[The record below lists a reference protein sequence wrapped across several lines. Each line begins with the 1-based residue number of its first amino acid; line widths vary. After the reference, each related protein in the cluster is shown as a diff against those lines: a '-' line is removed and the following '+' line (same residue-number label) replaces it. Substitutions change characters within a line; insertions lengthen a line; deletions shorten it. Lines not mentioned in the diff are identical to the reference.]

1 MVSEKNLEVDRIP
14 SYRFELNVRYRYVFS
29 DTDFASVWGIV
40 CTDLNQL

>member
-14 SYRFELNVRYRYVFS
+14 SYRFELNVRYHYVFS
-29 DTDFASVWGIV
+29 DTGFASVWGIV